1 MLKSLFEAS
10 IDTLHIP
17 AEMKTAIKN
26 INNICLEAEG
36 DEKDPARQR
45 NQPQAMDFN
54 NPSSYNV
61 FPQNAAPAAQPAK
74 QQTRQPQVP
83 KGTTRAPNQVR
94 TSGPAANGQQQVQQQ
109 VSVDP
114 ARQRNQPQAMDF
126 NNPSSYNVFPQPS
139 APAAQPA
146 KQQAPQQAQPQVP
159 KGMTREPAQVRTS
172 GPASNGQPQ
181 GQPQQQAPQQQQTRQ
196 PQVPKGM
203 TREPGQVRTSGPIPQ
218 GQAPVQPQQKAP
230 QQPQVQPQQQAQPQQ
245 QQQPQL
251 RKGADVATVQYFL
264 NSRNP
269 NLKLATD
276 GVLGPNTI
284 KAIQTTEDI
293 NATGKMDTKTN
304 EAFNLLLNEAKKK
317 VQAAQSKLG
326 VSQDGLI
333 GKQTLAALNN
343 AKMNVSSIFT
353 GNPTAQTNAQQ
364 QTNLTANQF
373 DEAKAQQALKSNHIS
388 QQEYNIWKTYGIA
401 PVYQRQKP
409 QETQAQIAKMQQA
422 KNGQPQQVAQQNQ
435 SSNVMT
441 TNGPRNDAEK
451 KFFEQ
456 TKANYE
462 KIYTQPMNDK
472 DLALQKAD
480 QAARV
485 ALAKKQKGEWAKE
498 GQAALDK
505 VIANMGNNN
514 QTQNAAQPQQVA
526 QQNKA
531 NPAQQKGTEQPVN
544 QTTPQKPQAQPQAQP
559 QQQNPKAPQ
568 GSTQY
573 MSGKVSYMNL
583 PPDEKKVYDDAEK
596 KAQAEY
602 IKKGNNEQTAYEK
615 AQMNAQVAV
624 LRYRQ
629 KKGNKS

>member
-1 MLKSLFEAS
+1 MLKSIFEAA
-10 IDTLHIP
+10 IDTLRIP
-17 AEMKTAIKN
+17 EEMKTAIKD
-26 INNICLEAEG
+26 ISNICLEAEG

-45 NQPQAMDFN
+45 NQPQTMDFN

-61 FPQNAAPAAQPAK
+61 FPPQSAPAAQPAK
-74 QQTRQPQVP
+74 QQSRQPQVP
-83 KGTTRAPNQVR
+83 KGATRAPSQVR
-94 TSGPAANGQQQVQQQ
+94 TSGPAPQG
-109 VSVDP
+109 
-114 ARQRNQPQAMDF
+114 QPQAQ
-126 NNPSSYNVFPQPS
+126 PQ
-139 APAAQPA
+139 
-146 KQQAPQQAQPQVP
+146 QQAPQQAQPQVP
-159 KGMTREPAQVRTS
+159 KGMTREPNQVRTS
-172 GPASNGQPQ
+172 GPAANGQEQVQAQQQAQPQ
-181 GQPQQQAPQQQQTRQ
+181 PHAQKQQQAPQQQQ
-196 PQVPKGM
+196 
-203 TREPGQVRTSGPIPQ
+203 
-218 GQAPVQPQQKAP
+218 
-230 QQPQVQPQQQAQPQQ
+230 QQAQP

-269 NLKLATD
+269 NLKLAAD

-284 KAIQTTEDI
+284 KAIQATENI
-293 NATGKMDTKTN
+293 NATGKMDNATN

-343 AKMNVSSIFT
+343 ANMNVNSIFT
-353 GNPTAQTNAQQ
+353 GMPAAEKNATQNAKVNTQQPQANAQQ
-364 QTNLTANQF
+364 QTNLIANKF
-373 DEAKAQQALKSNHIS
+373 DEARAQQALKSNYIS

-409 QETQAQIAKMQQA
+409 QETQAYIAKMQQA
-422 KNGQPQQVAQQNQ
+422 KNGQPQQSQA
-435 SSNVMT
+435 SNVMT

-462 KIYTQPMNDK
+462 KIYTQTMSDK

-498 GQAALDK
+498 GQAALDN

-514 QTQNAAQPQQVA
+514 QTQNATQPQQQA
-526 QQNKA
+526 
-531 NPAQQKGTEQPVN
+531 
-544 QTTPQKPQAQPQAQP
+544 PQKPQAQPQQQTQ

-602 IKKGNNEQTAYEK
+602 LKKGNNEQTAYEK

>member
-36 DEKDPARQR
+36 EKDPARQR
-45 NQPQAMDFN
+45 NQPQAMNFN

-61 FPQNAAPAAQPAK
+61 FPPQAAPAAQPAK
-74 QQTRQPQVP
+74 QQAQPQVP
-83 KGTTRAPNQVR
+83 KGVTRAPSQVR
-94 TSGPAANGQQQVQQQ
+94 TSGAAPQAQQQRQPKS
-109 VSVDP
+109 SVDP
-114 ARQRNQPQAMDF
+114 ARQRNQPQTMDF
-126 NNPSSYNVFPQPS
+126 NNPASYNVFPQQAAPAAPTAQQA
-139 APAAQPA
+139 APAAQNT
-146 KQQAPQQAQPQVP
+146 APQAQQQVP
-159 KGMTREPAQVRTS
+159 KGMTGEPSQVRTS
-172 GPASNGQPQ
+172 GPVPQ
-181 GQPQQQAPQQQQTRQ
+181 GQPQA
-196 PQVPKGM
+196 
-203 TREPGQVRTSGPIPQ
+203 
-218 GQAPVQPQQKAP
+218 
-230 QQPQVQPQQQAQPQQ
+230 QPQQQAQQQPQAQPQQSQPQQQTQPQAPQ

-284 KAIQTTEDI
+284 KAIQATENI
-293 NATGKMDTKTN
+293 NATGKMDKNTN

-333 GKQTLAALNN
+333 GKQTLAALQKANMQV
-343 AKMNVSSIFT
+343 ASIFS
-353 GNPTAQTNAQQ
+353 GNANAQPAQQ
-364 QTNLTANQF
+364 QGAQPQ
-373 DEAKAQQALKSNHIS
+373 QQAQNVTSNKFNEAQAQKFLKENIIS

-462 KIYTQPMNDK
+462 KIYTQTMGNT

-498 GQAALDK
+498 GQAALDN

-526 QQNKA
+526 QQKNA
-531 NPAQQKGTEQPVN
+531 TPAQQKGTETPVN
-544 QTTPQKPQAQPQAQP
+544 QTTPQKPQAQPQVQP
-559 QQQNPKAPQ
+559 QQQNPKQPQ

-573 MSGKVSYMNL
+573 LSGKISYMNL

-602 IKKGNNEQTAYEK
+602 IKKGNNEQTAYTK

-629 KKGNKS
+629 KKGKKS

>member
-1 MLKSLFEAS
+1 MFKSLFEAA
-10 IDTLHIP
+10 IDTLRIP
-17 AEMKTAIKN
+17 AEMKTAIKD
-26 INNICLEAEG
+26 ISNICLEAEG

-45 NQPQAMDFN
+45 NQPQTMDFN

-61 FPQNAAPAAQPAK
+61 FPQQGAPAAQPAK
-74 QQTRQPQVP
+74 QQAQPA
-83 KGTTRAPNQVR
+83 K
-94 TSGPAANGQQQVQQQ
+94 QQAQPQ

-114 ARQRNQPQAMDF
+114 ARQRNQPQTMDF
-126 NNPSSYNVFPQPS
+126 NNPSSYNVFPQQA

-146 KQQAPQQAQPQVP
+146 KQQTQQPQQAA
-159 KGMTREPAQVRTS
+159 PAAQNTE
-172 GPASNGQPQ
+172 
-181 GQPQQQAPQQQQTRQ
+181 QQTRQ
-196 PQVPKGM
+196 PQVPKGA
-203 TREPGQVRTSGPIPQ
+203 TREPSHVRTSGSAS
-218 GQAPVQPQQKAP
+218 QAQKV
-230 QQPQVQPQQQAQPQQ
+230 PQV
-245 QQQPQL
+245 

-264 NSRNP
+264 NSSNP
-269 NLKLATD
+269 NLKLAAD

-284 KAIQTTEDI
+284 KAIQATERI
-293 NATGKMDTKTN
+293 NETGKMDNATN
-304 EAFNLLLNEAKKK
+304 EAFNQLLNEAKKK

-353 GNPTAQTNAQQ
+353 GNPAAQTNAPQQ
-364 QTNLTANQF
+364 ANLTANRF
-373 DEAKAQQALKSNHIS
+373 DEAKAQQALKSNYIS

-409 QETQAQIAKMQQA
+409 QETQAQIAKMQQS
-422 KNGQPQQVAQQNQ
+422 KNGQPQQVAQQNPA
-435 SSNVMT
+435 SNVMT
-441 TNGPRNDAEK
+441 SNGPRNDAEK

-462 KIYTQPMNDK
+462 KIYTQTMSDK

-485 ALAKKQKGEWAKE
+485 ALAKKQRGEWAKE
-498 GQAALDK
+498 GQAALDN

-544 QTTPQKPQAQPQAQP
+544 QTTPQKPQAQPQVQP
-559 QQQNPKAPQ
+559 QQQNPKKPQ

-573 MSGKVSYMNL
+573 MSGKISYMNL

-596 KAQAEY
+596 KAMAEY
-602 IKKGNNEQTAYEK
+602 IKKGNNEQIAYEK
-615 AQMNAQVAV
+615 AQMNAQGAV

>member
-74 QQTRQPQVP
+74 QQARQPQVS
-83 KGTTRAPNQVR
+83 KGTTRAPSQVR

-114 ARQRNQPQAMDF
+114 ARQRNQPQTMDF

-159 KGMTREPAQVRTS
+159 KGMTREP
-172 GPASNGQPQ
+172 
-181 GQPQQQAPQQQQTRQ
+181 
-196 PQVPKGM
+196 
-203 TREPGQVRTSGPIPQ
+203 GQVRTSGPIPQ

-230 QQPQVQPQQQAQPQQ
+230 QQPQAQPQQQTQPQQ

-462 KIYTQPMNDK
+462 KIYTQTMNDK

-544 QTTPQKPQAQPQAQP
+544 QTTPQKPQAQQQVQP

>member
-45 NQPQAMDFN
+45 NQPQAMNFN

-61 FPQNAAPAAQPAK
+61 FQQQAAPAAQPAK
-74 QQTRQPQVP
+74 QQTQPP
-83 KGTTRAPNQVR
+83 
-94 TSGPAANGQQQVQQQ
+94 QQQ
-109 VSVDP
+109 
-114 ARQRNQPQAMDF
+114 A
-126 NNPSSYNVFPQPS
+126 
-139 APAAQPA
+139 APAAQN
-146 KQQAPQQAQPQVP
+146 
-159 KGMTREPAQVRTS
+159 TE
-172 GPASNGQPQ
+172 
-181 GQPQQQAPQQQQTRQ
+181 QQTRQ
-196 PQVPKGM
+196 PQVPKGA
-203 TREPGQVRTSGPIPQ
+203 TREPGHVRTSGSAS
-218 GQAPVQPQQKAP
+218 QAQKV
-230 QQPQVQPQQQAQPQQ
+230 PQV
-245 QQQPQL
+245 

-264 NSRNP
+264 NSSNP
-269 NLKLATD
+269 NMKLAAD

-284 KAIQTTEDI
+284 KAIQATKRI
-293 NATGKMDTKTN
+293 NETGKMDNATN
-304 EAFNLLLNEAKKK
+304 EAFNQLLNEAKKK

-343 AKMNVSSIFT
+343 AKMNVNSIFT
-353 GNPTAQTNAQQ
+353 GMPAAEKNATQNTKVNNRQTQANTRQPQANAQQ

-373 DEAKAQQALKSNHIS
+373 DEAKAQQALKSNYIS

-409 QETQAQIAKMQQA
+409 QETQAYIAKMQQA
-422 KNGQPQQVAQQNQ
+422 NNGQPQQ
-435 SSNVMT
+435 
-441 TNGPRNDAEK
+441 
-451 KFFEQ
+451 
-456 TKANYE
+456 
-462 KIYTQPMNDK
+462 
-472 DLALQKAD
+472 
-480 QAARV
+480 
-485 ALAKKQKGEWAKE
+485 
-498 GQAALDK
+498 
-505 VIANMGNNN
+505 
-514 QTQNAAQPQQVA
+514 AAQPQQQVPKGMTRAPSQVRTSGPASNGQQQVQA
-526 QQNKA
+526 QQQA
-531 NPAQQKGTEQPVN
+531 QAQQQQQAPQQQ
-544 QTTPQKPQAQPQAQP
+544 QTQP